1 MMRIITGRA
10 RGVRLDTLE
19 GERTRPT
26 AERTKEA
33 VFSTLQFRLR
43 DTRVLDLFAGSGQLG
58 LEAISRGAAEAVFC
72 DRARDA
78 VEVIRRNVQKTRFES
93 CSRVLCGDYVTVLP
107 TLAGTKFDI
116 VFLDPPYAI
125 GAVPIALT
133 LLLRHGLLAKESV
146 VVCETA
152 NAEDVFGGDDA
163 LARLFVIE
171 KQTRYGAACVT
182 FLVPAFDALE
192 GSEIK

>member
-10 RGVRLDTLE
+10 RGVRLDTLT

-72 DRARDA
+72 DRAKEA
-78 VEVIRRNVQKTRFES
+78 VEIIRRNIQKTRFDAS
-93 CSRVLCGDYVTVLP
+93 CKVFCADYTALLP
-107 TLAGTKFDI
+107 TLAGKPFDI

-125 GAVPIALT
+125 GAVPTALS
-133 LLLRHGLLAKESV
+133 LLLANNLLSKESV

-152 NAEDVFGGDDA
+152 EADDVFGGDET
-163 LARLFVIE
+163 LVQRFEIE

-182 FLVPAFDALE
+182 LLTPREEVLK
-192 GSEIK
+192 GSDSQ

>member
-58 LEAISRGAAEAVFC
+58 LEAISRGATEAVFC
-72 DRARDA
+72 DLAREA
-78 VEVIRRNVQKTRFES
+78 VEVIRKNIQKTRFET
-93 CSRVLCGDYVTVLP
+93 CSRVLCADFTAVLP
-107 TLAGTKFDI
+107 TLTGTKFDI

-125 GAVPIALT
+125 GAVPTALS
-133 LLLRHGLLAKESV
+133 LLTRYELLAKDAV

-163 LARLFVIE
+163 LAHMFEIE

-182 FLVPAFDALE
+182 FLTPVPDALE
-192 GSEIK
+192 GKEET

>member
-10 RGVRLDTLE
+10 RGVRLDTLV

-58 LEAISRGAAEAVFC
+58 LEAISRGAREAVFC
-72 DRARDA
+72 DRAREA
-78 VEVIRRNVQKTRFES
+78 VEVIRKNIQKTRFEDA
-93 CSRVLCGDYVTVLP
+93 CRVLCADYTVALS
-107 TLAGTKFDI
+107 TLAGSKFDL

-125 GAVPIALT
+125 GAVPTALS
-133 LLLRHGLLAKESV
+133 LLLRYGLLSEEGV

-152 NAEDVFGGDDA
+152 NAEDVFGGDA
-163 LARLFVIE
+163 MLAEQFEIE

-182 FLVPAFDALE
+182 ILAPTSKTFKGSDAE
-192 GSEIK
+192 